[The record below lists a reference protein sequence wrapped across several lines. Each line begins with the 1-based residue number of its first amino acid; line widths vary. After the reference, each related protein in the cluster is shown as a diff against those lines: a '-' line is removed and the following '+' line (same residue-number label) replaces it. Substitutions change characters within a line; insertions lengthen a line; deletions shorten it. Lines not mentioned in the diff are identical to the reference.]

1 MNVGLF
7 KGPSVSTHVR
17 LCTQNLEFPGTIAS
31 ENGVQPRGEI
41 EVSSLPYSIRKR
53 LKFFSAFLKT
63 SRLFLVVFIV
73 FSKVS
78 INLEGGRFFT
88 AESLRNTQIDSIKIK
103 KCCSP
108 KGTRKMKRQAS
119 QWKKMYAAHTTDKD
133 LVSKMYKELI
143 QIS

>member
-53 LKFFSAFLKT
+53 LKFFQ
-63 SRLFLVVFIV
+63 RLFKNFAFVFGRFYCI
-73 FSKVS
+73 FKS
-78 INLEGGRFFT
+78 IN
-88 AESLRNTQIDSIKIK
+88 
-103 KCCSP
+103 
-108 KGTRKMKRQAS
+108 
-119 QWKKMYAAHTTDKD
+119 
-133 LVSKMYKELI
+133 
-143 QIS
+143 